1 MTDSM
6 AYMSPS
12 FTWPS
17 ISNVYIKRV
26 CIYIKEGESDKS
38 HVMDGTFT
46 LHLSHKIWCKTSVKL
61 YSNKQTDGLSNFDHG
76 FCVLTVYQKRS
87 LMSFSSPFYLKVSQF
102 LRSLY
107 EFWLFIRICLCMESK
122 LLCNSFILCWVSFFC
137 GLVYQATTFC
147 YSSFKELNLSLSNH
161 KLWICTDIANYDL

>member
-1 MTDSM
+1 
-6 AYMSPS
+6 MSPS

-76 FCVLTVYQKRS
+76 FCVLSETKSYELFKSFLSEGQSILEKFVRVLTLHKDMFVHGIKATV
-87 LMSFSSPFYLKVSQF
+87 QF
-102 LRSLY
+102 LYSLLSVIFLWACLPSNY
-107 EFWLFIRICLCMESK
+107 FLLLICQGTEFISK
-122 LLCNSFILCWVSFFC
+122 
-137 GLVYQATTFC
+137 
-147 YSSFKELNLSLSNH
+147 
-161 KLWICTDIANYDL
+161 

>member
-1 MTDSM
+1 MTDSV

-38 HVMDGTFT
+38 HVMDGTYT
-46 LHLSHKIWCKTSVKL
+46 LHLSHKIWCKTSVKF

-102 LRSLY
+102 SRSLY
-107 EFWLFIRICLCMESK
+107 EVWLYVRICLCMESK

-147 YSSFKELNLSLSNH
+147 YSSVKELNLSLSNH

>member
-1 MTDSM
+1 
-6 AYMSPS
+6 MSPS

-38 HVMDGTFT
+38 HVMDGTYT
-46 LHLSHKIWCKTSVKL
+46 LHLSHKIWCKTSVKF
-61 YSNKQTDGLSNFDHG
+61 YSNKQTDGLSNFDHS

-107 EFWLFIRICLCMESK
+107 EFWTLHKDMFVHGIKATVQFLYSLLSVIFLWACLPSNYFLLLIFQGTEFISK
-122 LLCNSFILCWVSFFC
+122 
-137 GLVYQATTFC
+137 
-147 YSSFKELNLSLSNH
+147 
-161 KLWICTDIANYDL
+161 